1 MGISSTKHQDR
12 PKEITFLS
20 QAFAGKA
27 GLEEQSHIYFLT
39 RKLPQDAKGSSFSKA
54 EPFVSV
60 CVQVRANAKPA
71 SRPQGTSNSFLIYVP
86 NSLQTLKWTE
96 GRVQRKYLAQ
106 SRQLDGY
113 SEFSSEEQG
122 AFTPEWSRHSTW
134 LRKGL
139 WKMQTCCLCDPIN
152 KCTENWIT
160 WEKKSWSPIW
170 AGAQFAGTNCEGPG
184 GIFLTGAIWLC
195 WLPENP
201 LTLSLPTQNQFCG
214 SFSKSGLSPWGKLQ
228 GGRAWARP
236 WKILP
241 NYGKR

>member
-1 MGISSTKHQDR
+1 MGISSTKYQDR

-86 NSLQTLKWTE
+86 NSLQILKWTE
-96 GRVQRKYLAQ
+96 GRVQRKYLTQ

-122 AFTPEWSRHSTW
+122 AFTPERSRHSTW

-160 WEKKSWSPIW
+160 WEKKKLEPH
-170 AGAQFAGTNCEGPG
+170 
-184 GIFLTGAIWLC
+184 L
-195 WLPENP
+195 
-201 LTLSLPTQNQFCG
+201 
-214 SFSKSGLSPWGKLQ
+214 SKSTICRHELWRTRWNIPHRSHLTVLT
-228 GGRAWARP
+228 AWKPSDLVLAHP
-236 WKILP
+236 EPVLWKFQ
-241 NYGKR
+241 